1 MVERVP
7 LAFLGHLLH
16 SVRTGQHAFSHAH
29 GMGVFDYLRK
39 NADFSA
45 VFNAMMTAGPTPSG
59 SAIVEHYDFS
69 DIRKIVDVGG
79 GHGFTLATILV
90 SNPPMHGV
98 LYDLPE
104 VVAGA
109 DQILDAGGSD
119 VKLLVVV
126 SLIRFLQARMLT
138 F

>member
-1 MVERVP
+1 M
-7 LAFLGHLLH
+7 
-16 SVRTGQHAFSHAH
+16 
-29 GMGVFDYLRK
+29 
-39 NADFSA
+39 
-45 VFNAMMTAGPTPSG
+45 
-59 SAIVEHYDFS
+59 
-69 DIRKIVDVGG
+69 DVGG

-109 DQILDAGGSD
+109 DQILHDAGGSD